1 MIVKIPISP
10 LWVPT
15 QSALISLFNILGAG
29 ASGVTV
35 TGSTGSINEARR
47 LQTNMHIERVSHE
60 TKN

>member
-1 MIVKIPISP
+1 MDARTVSSNIS
-10 LWVPT
+10 
-15 QSALISLFNILGAG
+15 FNALGAG

-60 TKN
+60 IRMYNQKY